1 MNYLFKDKGTPIVL
15 EIDMGQVD
23 RGAELSWLS
32 QYPGESEILFPPLS
46 NLEVIGEPQM
56 ELTDSKGLIQVFK
69 LRLNANIKSLTV
81 DELVER
87 RKNLHLAA
95 LSNLLE
101 ETKRDLEDFCR
112 QALALRNDSR
122 CVDGTN
128 TEVRECLGKFER
140 TVLAE
145 FETVLRRHEE
155 LAGSWFNEVCLRGC
169 VCGCGCVGG
178 KSAEWVVMVQQAGGK
193 R

>member
-1 MNYLFKDKGTPIVL
+1 
-15 EIDMGQVD
+15 
-23 RGAELSWLS
+23 
-32 QYPGESEILFPPLS
+32 
-46 NLEVIGEPQM
+46 
-56 ELTDSKGLIQVFK
+56 VFK

-112 QALALRNDSR
+112 QALALHNDSG

-145 FETVLRRHEE
+145 FETVLRRHEK
-155 LAGSWFNEVCLRGC
+155 LAGSWFNEVCLCGC

-178 KSAEWVVMVQQAGGK
+178 KRECGVGGGGGTG
-193 R
+193 RR